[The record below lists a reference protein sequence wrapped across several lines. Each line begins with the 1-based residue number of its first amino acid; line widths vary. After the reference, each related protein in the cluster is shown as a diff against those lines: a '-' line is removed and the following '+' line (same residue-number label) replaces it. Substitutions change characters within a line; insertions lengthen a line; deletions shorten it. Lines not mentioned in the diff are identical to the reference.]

1 MIQTSIYVL
10 FGILFG
16 GKITNQPYLTTSLII
31 GLIFPD
37 LDIILDFIFSLFF
50 NFNFIHNTYIAN
62 SIFHSLLL
70 IPFICLGI
78 LIYQEINKNK
88 NYNIIVGFSSGI
100 LVHIF
105 FDILTLQS
113 VGIFFPLPLE
123 SNLNLNEFFNYKIPL
138 MMINIFNLSTLLLF
152 RLYTWKIIN
161 LILNQSQNYSRLIK
175 RLSLWMKIQLYLFL
189 IFIFLIYFDTTG
201 MINSVFFGI
210 SYTLSFAMVIYMT
223 FKTKKLIN

>member
-50 NFNFIHNTYIAN
+50 DFNFIHNTYIAN

-70 IPFICLGI
+70 IPFICLAI

-88 NYNIIVGFSSGI
+88 NYNIIAGFSS
-100 LVHIF
+100 
-105 FDILTLQS
+105 
-113 VGIFFPLPLE
+113 
-123 SNLNLNEFFNYKIPL
+123 
-138 MMINIFNLSTLLLF
+138 
-152 RLYTWKIIN
+152 
-161 LILNQSQNYSRLIK
+161 
-175 RLSLWMKIQLYLFL
+175 
-189 IFIFLIYFDTTG
+189 
-201 MINSVFFGI
+201 
-210 SYTLSFAMVIYMT
+210 
-223 FKTKKLIN
+223 

>member
-1 MIQTSIYVL
+1 MIQTSIYTL
-10 FGILFG
+10 IGILFS
-16 GKITNQPYLTTSLII
+16 KRLAERPYLITSLII

-37 LDIILDFIFSLFF
+37 IDIILDFIFSLFL
-50 NFNFIHNTYIAN
+50 NFNFIHKTYIDN

-70 IPFICLGI
+70 IPFICLII
-78 LIYQEINKNK
+78 LMYQEVNKNK
-88 NYNIIVGFSSGI
+88 NYNIVVGFSAGVLMHI
-100 LVHIF
+100 L

-123 SNLNLNEFFNYKIPL
+123 KNLNLNVFFNYKIPL
-138 MMINIFNLSTLLLF
+138 IMINILNLLTLMLF

-161 LILNQSQNYSRLIK
+161 LILNQSQNYHILIK

-189 IFIFLIYFDTTG
+189 IFIFLIYFDTNG
-201 MINSVFFGI
+201 MINSVFFGA
-210 SYTLSFAMVIYMT
+210 SYTLSFAMVVYMT

>member
-1 MIQTSIYVL
+1 MIQTSIYTII
-10 FGILFG
+10 GILLS
-16 GKITNQPYLTTSLII
+16 KRLPERPYLITSLII

-37 LDIILDFIFSLFF
+37 LDIILDFIFSLFL
-50 NFNFIHNTYIAN
+50 NFNFIHKTYIAN

-70 IPFICLGI
+70 IPFICLII
-78 LIYQEINKNK
+78 LMYQEINKNK
-88 NYNIIVGFSSGI
+88 NYNIVIGFSAGVLAHI
-100 LVHIF
+100 L

-123 SNLNLNEFFNYKIPL
+123 KNLNLNFFFNYEIPL
-138 MMINIFNLSTLLLF
+138 IMINILNLLTLILF

-161 LILNQSQNYSRLIK
+161 LILNQSQNYHILIK

-189 IFIFLIYFDTTG
+189 IFILLIYFDTTET
-201 MINSVFFGI
+201 INSVFFGI

-223 FKTKKLIN
+223 LKTKKLIN